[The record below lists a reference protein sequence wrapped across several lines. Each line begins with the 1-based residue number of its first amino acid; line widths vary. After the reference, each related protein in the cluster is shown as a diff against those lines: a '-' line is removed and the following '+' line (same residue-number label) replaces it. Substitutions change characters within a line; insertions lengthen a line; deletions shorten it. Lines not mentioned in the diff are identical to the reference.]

1 MVALYYSSVVGL
13 VSHSIAIICTI
24 FRLVYRGRMHHL
36 GWEDAWAAF
45 ALISD
50 VVCLACIW
58 IDRAISAWV
67 LTIAFTSV
75 LWAARMSIIFSLIS
89 VANHSGS
96 KIHKQI
102 TYLIAISFAC
112 MWVALLVQKIS
123 ICIFHSCHMGKSV
136 ALSLLITDVTADAS
150 LVAAP
155 LYLLK
160 NVGLSRSKKILVQS
174 AFGASLLITAVT
186 IPHSTL
192 ILYDVF
198 NSTTLM
204 FAHIKTALSLIIC
217 NLLVIVSF
225 LYCVYS
231 KDTFDQS
238 FASNGVFTS
247 VIMVPMGNS
256 TDTLTSFSSHK
267 GMTSRQTK
275 VQNGGVKSRDE
286 DEGVRVVSV
295 PVLRIPRN
303 IQRTT
308 IN

>member
-1 MVALYYSSVVGL
+1 
-13 VSHSIAIICTI
+13 
-24 FRLVYRGRMHHL
+24 
-36 GWEDAWAAF
+36 
-45 ALISD
+45 
-50 VVCLACIW
+50 
-58 IDRAISAWV
+58 
-67 LTIAFTSV
+67 
-75 LWAARMSIIFSLIS
+75 MSIIFSLIS

-136 ALSLLITDVTADAS
+136 ALSLLISQYLCIVFGCYDPQIIGNSADVTADAS

-204 FAHIKTALSLIIC
+204 FAHIK
-217 NLLVIVSF
+217 VSIF
-225 LYCVYS
+225 L
-231 KDTFDQS
+231 
-238 FASNGVFTS
+238 
-247 VIMVPMGNS
+247 
-256 TDTLTSFSSHK
+256 SSHCYCK
-267 GMTSRQTK
+267 MRPKLDCPQSHHLQPPG
-275 VQNGGVKSRDE
+275 D
-286 DEGVRVVSV
+286 RVLLI
-295 PVLRIPRN
+295 LRILERHIRPVIR
-303 IQRTT
+303 IQWRFHECYHGADG
-308 IN
+308 